1 MSVQLSMSVDE
12 APAVINSLPSAEYEI
27 ILTGS
32 SSNVNHLPLHDKSK
46 KIHLDLCN
54 LKDLRFLPAGCF
66 SGAESLESVVFDCLE
81 ANLSLQVIGNSSFA
95 YCHNLERIVLPNSL
109 KVIGDE
115 AFCFCSSLSEIR
127 FEGTKEEWNNIVK
140 GKDWSYGV
148 SALCVQC
155 KDGDVEV
162 EQLYFN
168 KDNYLDGVHPKIT
181 SIALPA
187 SCAGIASG
195 KAIGNGWTTEMS
207 LENSSVEKIT
217 VAADNENLVAF
228 DNVLYGKKDKK
239 LIACPPKKSGVL
251 TVPKG
256 YTIVFSE
263 RKGYNPDYKT
273 IGVESNGVF
282 DKCDGITEI
291 HFEDSRKKI
300 GFLSGFDKLYIK
312 RNGNDFKLPVRFT
325 V

>member
-27 ILTGS
+27 ILTDS

-46 KIHLDLCN
+46 KIHLDLGF
-54 LKDLRFLPAGCF
+54 LDLRFLPASCF
-66 SGAESLESVVFDCLE
+66 QEALSLVSVDCFGAL
-81 ANLSLQVIGNSSFA
+81 LQVIGNSSFA
-95 YCHNLERIVLPNSL
+95 YCRNLERIVLPKSL

-115 AFCFCSSLSEIR
+115 AFLLCSSLSDIR

-155 KDGDVEV
+155 KDGDVSI

-168 KDNYLDGVHPKIT
+168 EDNYLDGVHPKIT

-195 KAIGNGWTTEMS
+195 KAMS
-207 LENSSVEKIT
+207 LENSSVEEIT

-228 DNVLYGKKDKK
+228 DNVLYSKKDKK
-239 LIACPPKKSGVL
+239 LVACPPEKEKCERRQGSCC
-251 TVPKG
+251 VPC
-256 YTIVFSE
+256 
-263 RKGYNPDYKT
+263 RL
-273 IGVESNGVF
+273 
-282 DKCDGITEI
+282 C
-291 HFEDSRKKI
+291 
-300 GFLSGFDKLYIK
+300 
-312 RNGNDFKLPVRFT
+312 
-325 V
+325 

>member
-1 MSVQLSMSVDE
+1 MNVQLSMSVDE

-32 SSNVNHLPLHDKSK
+32 LSNMNRLPLGDESK
-46 KIHLDLCN
+46 KIHLDLGS
-54 LKDLRFLPAGCF
+54 LDLRFLPASCF
-66 SGAESLESVVFDCLE
+66 QEALSLVSVDCFGAL
-81 ANLSLQVIGNSSFA
+81 LQVIGNSSFA
-95 YCHNLERIVLPNSL
+95 YCRNLERIVLPKSL

-115 AFCFCSSLSEIR
+115 AFLLCSSLSEIR
-127 FEGTKEEWNNIVK
+127 FEGTREEWNNIVK

-155 KDGDVEV
+155 KDGDVAV

-168 KDNYLDGVHPKIT
+168 EDNYLDGVHPKIT

-195 KAIGNGWTTEMS
+195 KKTLGGFFYTDMI
-207 LENSSVEKIT
+207 LENSSVEEIT

-239 LIACPPKKSGVL
+239 LIACPPKKRGVL

-256 YTIVFSE
+256 YTMDFRE
-263 RKGYNPDYKT
+263 LKGYNPDYKT
-273 IGVESNGVF
+273 VGV
-282 DKCDGITEI
+282 DTCLRLDGITEI
-291 HFEDSRKKI
+291 RFEDSRKKV
-300 GFLSGFDKLYIK
+300 GFPSDIDTILIRKSY
-312 RNGNDFKLPVRFT
+312 REVPVSFG
-325 V
+325 